1 MVSDYQKEGQIVD
14 STIQTKQSPIQ
25 STLSVPDHC
34 VHDKPSSRQ
43 IQMGLEASI
52 VVCVVAGA
60 NTDVRIDACKTAFGT
75 LNAESG
81 LLYGPSSLSHD
92 GTSETGG
99 TCPDKT
105 SFSCCQLCFETVCSL
120 IVKLALASFFGLCL
134 YLMLLVVV
142 IAAFVGFV
150 AEGCMCES
158 SENDRLGKS

>member
-52 VVCVVAGA
+52 TVD
-60 NTDVRIDACKTAFGT
+60 TDVKIDACKAAFGT

-81 LLYGPSSLSHD
+81 LSTGPLLFLMTVNQKQEEHV
-92 GTSETGG
+92 
-99 TCPDKT
+99 KT
-105 SFSCCQLCFETVCSL
+105 KHHSPVVSCVLKQF
-120 IVKLALASFFGLCL
+120 A
-134 YLMLLVVV
+134 
-142 IAAFVGFV
+142 
-150 AEGCMCES
+150 
-158 SENDRLGKS
+158 R